1 MKSNEAIVCLRYL
14 ALLFTLGGVLALPVG
29 AQINTASLTGQ
40 VMDAN
45 GAATSGATVTAKN
58 NATNVAQSVVTDA
71 AGNYIFVSLPVGTYS
86 VSVEATGF
94 KKSVNEKVTLEVA
107 QKARLDFTLQVGRV
121 EETITVEANGALLT
135 TQEAT
140 PGAVVENKLVTDLP
154 LSARNWDDLLL
165 TVAGVQGDRYTE
177 EGGGTASGRTGN
189 VNVNGAR
196 SLQNNFVL
204 DGADNNSIS
213 ENVQELTTQVI
224 RPSVEA
230 IREFKVMTNP
240 YNAEYGR
247 SPGAAIS
254 VTTKGGS
261 NQLHGSL
268 YEFHRNRVFDANNFF
283 VNAAGRDKPQQI
295 QNQFG
300 VSLGGPVLKDKLFFF
315 ANYEGTR
322 IRKGLLRLTNV

>member
-1 MKSNEAIVCLRYL
+1 T
-14 ALLFTLGGVLALPVG
+14 F
-29 AQINTASLTGQ
+29 
-40 VMDAN
+40 
-45 GAATSGATVTAKN
+45 GATVTAKN
-58 NATNVAQSVVTDA
+58 RATTVAQSVTTDA
-71 AGNYIFVSLPVGTYS
+71 GGNYIFVSLPVGTYS

-94 KKSVNEKVTLEVA
+94 KKTVNEKVTLEVA
-107 QKARLDFTLQVGRV
+107 QKARLDFTLQVGTV
-121 EETITVEANGALLT
+121 EETVTVEANTALLT

-240 YNAEYGR
+240 YNAESGR
-247 SPGAAIS
+247 SPGAPIS
-254 VTTKGGS
+254 GTKRGGS
-261 NQLHGSL
+261 NHFHGTFS
-268 YEFHRNRVFDANNFF
+268 ESPRNPVFDANNFS
-283 VNAAGRDKPQQI
+283 VTSGGREKPQQI

-300 VSLGGPVLKDKLFFF
+300 GSFGGPVLKDKLFFF
-315 ANYEGTR
+315 GNYEGTR
-322 IRKGLLRLTNV
+322 IR